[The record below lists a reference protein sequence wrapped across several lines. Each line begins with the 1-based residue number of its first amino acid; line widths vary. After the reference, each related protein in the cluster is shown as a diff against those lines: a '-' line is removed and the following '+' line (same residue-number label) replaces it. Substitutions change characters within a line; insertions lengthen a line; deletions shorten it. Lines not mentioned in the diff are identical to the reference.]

1 MDIEKAITY
10 DDDIIKNEE
19 GGLIFNPYNSL
30 NIEITLNDV
39 QSILTTYGVPNIVDN
54 INLYKRAFVH
64 RSYTKRPH
72 LENISQNITIVS
84 KPDDCL
90 SLKTKS
96 NERLEFLGDSI
107 LGFVV
112 AQKLYDLFPSASEG
126 VLSRL
131 RASLVNQS
139 SLAELA
145 RQHQLGDYLLLGSG
159 ELKSGG
165 FRRDSILSDALEAI
179 MGALFKDQGINA
191 CQTWIE
197 LLFAEKLNDLSLD
210 NWQKDPKTQL
220 QELMQSKKQV
230 LPEYTLITMSGL
242 AHEQMFQVKCSIPLL
257 TDTCVGTGISRKKA
271 EQSAAELMLELLNK
285 DSI

>member
-1 MDIEKAITY
+1 M
-10 DDDIIKNEE
+10 IKKHTALSKKLGISFNNPQ
-19 GGLIFNPYNSL
+19 IF
-30 NIEITLNDV
+30 TMA
-39 QSILTTYGVPNIVDN
+39 LT
-54 INLYKRAFVH
+54 H
-64 RSYTKRPH
+64 RSA
-72 LENISQNITIVS
+72 NS
-84 KPDDCL
+84 KN
-90 SLKTKS
+90 

-220 QELMQSKKQV
+220 QELMQSKKQI